1 MSGGPGGLKV
11 WASVSPAVRAALK
24 SERPYRDRPVY
35 KTLYIPVW
43 VWKFSKTL
51 YIPNVIY
58 TGWLQQIFSEIIS
71 KLVFLKE
78 CGAARRHQKMLDTFW
93 YLYMTFYWIL
103 DQFRSV
109 QSTIIVNSY
118 GARYRKSFLYT
129 PQPVYLTLYIP
140 SGKEKFLKFSKNVI
154 YTERYIYR

>member
-1 MSGGPGGLKV
+1 MLIYLVVPGVL
-11 WASVSPAVRAALK
+11 
-24 SERPYRDRPVY
+24 
-35 KTLYIPVW
+35 TLSNPRITLFIYQFEFENFQKRYII
-43 VWKFSKTL
+43 
-51 YIPNVIY
+51 IPNVIY

-140 SGKEKFLKFSKNVI
+140 SGKEKFLKISKNVI
-154 YTERYIYR
+154 YTERYMNTLIWEPLYTVMFWRCI